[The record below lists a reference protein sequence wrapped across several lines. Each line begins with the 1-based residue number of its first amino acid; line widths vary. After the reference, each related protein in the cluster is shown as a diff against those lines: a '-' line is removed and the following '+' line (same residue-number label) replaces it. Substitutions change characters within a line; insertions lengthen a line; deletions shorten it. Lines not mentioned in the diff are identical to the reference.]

1 MTQIHRSWVDALKCI
16 RNPVRHLERGAL
28 SRQRKCMERTIYSV
42 IAYLLLCITLVCV
55 HGWANA
61 AEVPIV
67 RSGRPMATIQIGAT
81 ASAQE
86 KFAAEEIQTFIR
98 RFTGAELDI
107 FTNRQTTTTPT
118 VIVLGTPDSNPV
130 IRLLLAERLLHLDAN
145 ISDEGYVLKTV
156 ELDNELVIAIAGNA
170 SRGVLYGAYDVIEAC
185 ITRLTGLSPADL
197 DFVVQ
202 PSPNLD
208 LPLLDKTSQ
217 PFYPVRAGLEVENV
231 NWFARHR
238 LNMSGGEGVWTGT
251 GIDDGLGT
259 AVKYINSPDFET
271 LQDEPFSQRQQRIQK
286 LRNRFQALH
295 RRGIDSYLF
304 MYVTGE
310 PTKAVIE
317 RRPDVLGPRV
327 PYSGSR
333 NRVDY
338 RPFCWSK
345 PEFQSFARVLIKEIV
360 KTYPTLAG
368 FHLRAWGVET
378 RACHCPECGDTSEKG
393 QDLLW
398 QVIFTIIDAAQQ
410 VRPDFKFYIS
420 GYDRFWLK
428 DPNSDYARQ
437 LPAGTIFSQKW
448 GADGEPTADAR
459 ISIDRINTLGDLG
472 HRLIVLSHDVEEVV
486 PFWMVEGDLFVHG
499 VRELSNNPAVTGL
512 GGFTVQG
519 TQNNLGHLDRLVS
532 ARINWDVET
541 NHLQLM
547 ENYLVNQYGADAAKL
562 ILNAV
567 RINTWVL
574 ESYFSDYAGS
584 LSIAGNYGRGS
595 AGLATRFWDIIGPEA
610 VADTLSMPNLK
621 AARTATGRFS
631 SLLPQQQR
639 AANEIESALRIA
651 RPVSEEAAR
660 HLEDAVGLM
669 RLWVQFF
676 ESRLRLTEAVQ
687 AGYEEGKENL
697 IRTKL
702 HSAIEYSKSLTSAVK
717 SFHTF
722 VTIFGYNRQINEAIL
737 LKQINEEITWLS
749 NFDPQILIR
758 DAVYDSPQKPA
769 LKIDTLRNYPNPFDE
784 ETTLMY
790 ELTKDADEASI
801 SIYSKAGRRVRVLK
815 GVSAREGYN
824 EAMWDGR
831 DEHGTMLANGVYLY
845 KVYAVA
851 DSENTQAL
859 GRLAILR

>member
-1 MTQIHRSWVDALKCI
+1 MKRITF
-16 RNPVRHLERGAL
+16 
-28 SRQRKCMERTIYSV
+28 SV
-42 IAYLLLCITLVCV
+42 FVYLLLLILLLCA
-55 HGWANA
+55 HDWAYA
-61 AEVPIV
+61 ADVPIV
-67 RSGRPMATIQIGAT
+67 QSGRPMTTIQIGAS

-86 KFAAEEIQTFIR
+86 QFAAEEIRTFIR
-98 RFTGAELDI
+98 RFTGAELAI
-107 FTNRQTTTTPT
+107 FTNRQSTTTPT

-130 IRLLLAERLLHLDAN
+130 IRLLLADRQLHLDADLG
-145 ISDEGYVLKTV
+145 DEGYVLKTV
-156 ELDNELVIAIAGNA
+156 ELDNEVIIAIAGNA
-170 SRGVLYGAYDVIEAC
+170 SRGVLYGAYDLVEAC
-185 ITRLTGLSPADL
+185 ITQLTGLSPADL

-202 PSPNLD
+202 PSPNLS
-208 LPLLDKTSQ
+208 LPLIHKKFQ

-231 NWFARHR
+231 DWFARHR

-259 AVKYINSPDFET
+259 AFKYIDSPFFES
-271 LQDEPFSQRQQRIQK
+271 LQDEPLSQRQQRIQE
-286 LRNRFQALH
+286 LRNRFDALH

-310 PTKAVIE
+310 PTNAVIE

-338 RPFCWSK
+338 SPFCWSK
-345 PEFQSFARVLIKEIV
+345 PEFHSFARGLIQEIV
-360 KTYPTLAG
+360 KTYPTLSG

-378 RACHCPECGDTSEKG
+378 RACNCPECGDTSEKG

-398 QVIFTIIDAAQQ
+398 RVIFTIIDAAQQ

-428 DPNSDYARQ
+428 DPDSDYARQ
-437 LPAGTIFSQKW
+437 LPEGTIFSQKW

-459 ISIDRINTLGDLG
+459 ISIERINTLGDLG

-499 VRELSNNPAVTGL
+499 VREYANNPAVTGL

-519 TQNNLGHLDRLVS
+519 TQNNLGHLDRLLS
-532 ARINWDVET
+532 ARINWDVEA
-541 NHLQLM
+541 NHLRLM
-547 ENYLVNQYGADAAKL
+547 ENYLVNQYGADAAKP
-562 ILNAV
+562 ILNAL

-574 ESYFSDYAGS
+574 ASYFSDYAGS
-584 LSIAGNYGRGS
+584 LSIAGEYGYGS
-595 AGLATRFWDIIGPEA
+595 TGLATRFWDIIGTDA
-610 VADTLSMPNLK
+610 VADMLSVPNQSS
-621 AARTATGRFS
+621 ARSAVNRFS
-631 SLLPQQQR
+631 SLLPQQQQ
-639 AANEIESALRIA
+639 AANAMERASEIA
-651 RPVSEEAAR
+651 RPVSDEAAR
-660 HLEDAVGLM
+660 NLADAVSLM

-676 ESRLRLTEAVQ
+676 ESRLRLMEAVE
-687 AGYEEGKENL
+687 AGYQEGKENL
-697 IRTKL
+697 IRAKIN
-702 HSAIEYSKSLTSAVK
+702 SAIEYSKSLTSTVK
-717 SFHTF
+717 TFHTF
-722 VTIFGYNRQINEAIL
+722 VTIFGYTREINEAIL
-737 LKQINEEITWLS
+737 LKQIGEEITWLS
-749 NFDPQILIR
+749 NFDPQTLIR
-758 DAVYDSPQKPA
+758 DTDHFSPQKPE
-769 LKIDTLRNYPNPFDE
+769 LKIDTLRNYPNPFDR
-784 ETTLMY
+784 ETTLIY

-831 DEHGTMLANGVYLY
+831 DEHGTILANGVYLY
-845 KVYAVA
+845 KVHAIA
-851 DSENTQAL
+851 DSEQTQAL

>member
-1 MTQIHRSWVDALKCI
+1 MRFHSRWNHTAKHMRYPARLLAKTEHFRQCASMHRTTS
-16 RNPVRHLERGAL
+16 
-28 SRQRKCMERTIYSV
+28 SV
-42 IAYLLLCITLVCV
+42 IARLLFLISIFCV
-55 HGWANA
+55 YDWANA
-61 AEVPIV
+61 EDVPIV
-67 RSGRPMATIQIGAT
+67 RSGRTMAAIQIGAAAT
-81 ASAQE
+81 AQE

-118 VIVLGTPDSNPV
+118 VIALGTPDSNPV
-130 IRLLLAERLLHLDAN
+130 IHLLLTDRTLHLNADLG
-145 ISDEGYVLKTV
+145 DEGYVVKTV
-156 ELDNELVIAIAGNA
+156 VLDNEMIIAVAGNTA
-170 SRGVLYGAYDVIEAC
+170 RGVLYGAYDLVEAC
-185 ITRLTGLSPADL
+185 ITQLTGLSPADL

-202 PSPNLD
+202 PSPNLN
-208 LPLLDKTSQ
+208 LPFMDKKFQ
-217 PFYPVRAGLEVENV
+217 PFYPVRAGLEVEDV
-231 NWFARHR
+231 DWFARHR
-238 LNMSGGEGVWTGT
+238 LNMSGGEGVWAGT
-251 GIDDGLGT
+251 GINDGLGT
-259 AVKYINSPDFET
+259 AFKYINSPFFES
-271 LQDEPFSQRQQRIQK
+271 LQDEPFNKRQQRIRQ
-286 LRNRFQALH
+286 LRGRFNALH

-338 RPFCWSK
+338 HPFCWSK
-345 PEFQSFARVLIKEIV
+345 PEFHILTRQLVQEIV
-360 KTYPTLAG
+360 KTYPTLSG

-378 RACHCPECGDTSEKG
+378 RACKCPQCGDSSEKG

-398 QVIFTIIDAAQQ
+398 QVIFTITEAAKQ
-410 VRPDFKFYIS
+410 VRPNFKFYIS

-428 DPNSDYARQ
+428 DPDSVYARQ
-437 LPAGTIFSQKW
+437 LPEGTIFSQKW
-448 GADGEPTADAR
+448 GADGEPTANAR

-499 VRELSNNPAVTGL
+499 VRELANNPAVTGL

-541 NHLQLM
+541 NHFLLM
-547 ENYLVNQYGADAAKL
+547 ENYLVNQYGADAAKP

-595 AGLATRFWDIIGPEA
+595 AGLATRFWNLIGPDA
-610 VADTLSMPNLK
+610 VADTLSIPNLK
-621 AARTATGRFS
+621 SARSAASRFS

-639 AANEIESALRIA
+639 AANEIERASEIA
-651 RPVSEEAAR
+651 RPVSDEAAR
-660 HLEDAVGLM
+660 ILADAVNLM

-687 AGYEEGKENL
+687 AGYQEGKEYL
-697 IRTKL
+697 IRTKI
-702 HSAIEYSKSLTSAVK
+702 HSAIEYSKSLTSTVK
-717 SFHTF
+717 SFHSF
-722 VTIFGYNRQINEAIL
+722 VTIFGYTRDINEAIL
-737 LKQINEEITWLS
+737 LKLVGDEIVWLS

-758 DAVYDSPQKPA
+758 DTDHYSLQKPD

-831 DEHGTMLANGVYLY
+831 DEHGALLANGVYLY
-845 KVYAVA
+845 KVDAVA
-851 DSENTQAL
+851 DSEQTQAL

>member
-1 MTQIHRSWVDALKCI
+1 MKRITF
-16 RNPVRHLERGAL
+16 
-28 SRQRKCMERTIYSV
+28 SV
-42 IAYLLLCITLVCV
+42 FVYLLLLILLLCA
-55 HGWANA
+55 HDWAYA
-61 AEVPIV
+61 ADVPIV
-67 RSGRPMATIQIGAT
+67 QSGRPMTTIQIGAS

-86 KFAAEEIQTFIR
+86 VFAAEEIRTFIR
-98 RFTGAELDI
+98 RFTGAELAI
-107 FTNRQTTTTPT
+107 FTNRQSTTTPT
-118 VIVLGTPDSNPV
+118 VIALGTPDSNPV
-130 IRLLLAERLLHLDAN
+130 IRLLLADRHLHLDADLG
-145 ISDEGYVLKTV
+145 DEGYVLKTV
-156 ELDNELVIAIAGNA
+156 ELDNKVIIAIAGNA
-170 SRGVLYGAYDVIEAC
+170 SRGVLYGAYDLVEAC
-185 ITRLTGLSPADL
+185 ITQLTGLSPADL

-202 PSPNLD
+202 PSPNLS
-208 LPLLDKTSQ
+208 LPLIHKKFQ

-231 NWFARHR
+231 DWFARHR

-259 AVKYINSPDFET
+259 AFKYIDSPFFES
-271 LQDEPFSQRQQRIQK
+271 LQDEPLSQRQQRIK
-286 LRNRFQALH
+286 ELRNRFDALH

-310 PTKAVIE
+310 PTNAVIE

-345 PEFQSFARVLIKEIV
+345 PEFHSFARGLIQEIV
-360 KTYPTLAG
+360 KTYPTLSG

-378 RACHCPECGDTSEKG
+378 RACNCPECGDTSEKG

-398 QVIFTIIDAAQQ
+398 RVIFTIIDAAQQ

-428 DPNSDYARQ
+428 DPDSDYARQ
-437 LPAGTIFSQKW
+437 LPEGTIFSQKW
-448 GADGEPTADAR
+448 GADGEPTADAG
-459 ISIDRINTLGDLG
+459 ISIERINTLGDLG

-499 VRELSNNPAVTGL
+499 VREYANNPAVTGL

-519 TQNNLGHLDRLVS
+519 TQNNLGHLDRLLS
-532 ARINWDVET
+532 ARINWDVEA
-541 NHLQLM
+541 NHLRLM
-547 ENYLVNQYGADAAKL
+547 ENYLVNQYGADAAKP
-562 ILNAV
+562 ILNAL

-574 ESYFSDYAGS
+574 ASYFSDYAGS
-584 LSIAGNYGRGS
+584 LSIAGEYGYGS
-595 AGLATRFWDIIGPEA
+595 TGLATRFWDIIGTDA
-610 VADTLSMPNLK
+610 VADMLSVPNQSS
-621 AARTATGRFS
+621 ARSAVNRFS
-631 SLLPQQQR
+631 SLLPQQQQ
-639 AANEIESALRIA
+639 AANAMERASEIA
-651 RPVSEEAAR
+651 RPVTDEAAR
-660 HLEDAVGLM
+660 NLADAVSLM

-676 ESRLRLTEAVQ
+676 ESRLRLMEAVE
-687 AGYEEGKENL
+687 AGYQEGKENL
-697 IRTKL
+697 IRAKIN
-702 HSAIEYSKSLTSAVK
+702 SAIEYSKSLTSTVK
-717 SFHTF
+717 TFHTF
-722 VTIFGYNRQINEAIL
+722 VTIFGYTREINEAIL
-737 LKQINEEITWLS
+737 LKHIGEEIAWLS

-758 DAVYDSPQKPA
+758 DTNRYSPQKPA
-769 LKIDTLRNYPNPFDE
+769 LKVDTLRNYPNPFDR
-784 ETTLMY
+784 ETTLIY

-831 DEHGTMLANGVYLY
+831 DEHGTILANGVYLY
-845 KVYAVA
+845 KVHAIA
-851 DSENTQAL
+851 DSEQTQAL

>member
-1 MTQIHRSWVDALKCI
+1 MIQIRRSRVDAEKRI
-16 RNPVRHLERGAL
+16 WNPAQYMESVVLLRLREHL
-28 SRQRKCMERTIYSV
+28 MRTVSSV
-42 IAYLLLCITLVCV
+42 MVYLLLYIPLLFV
-55 HGWANA
+55 HNWADA

-67 RSGRPMATIQIGAT
+67 RSGRPMATIQIGVS

-86 KFAAEEIQTFIR
+86 QYAAEEIRTFIQ

-118 VIVLGTPDSNPV
+118 VIALGTPDSNPV
-130 IRLLLAERLLHLDAN
+130 IRLLLTERLLNLNSN
-145 ISDEGYVLKTV
+145 ISDEGYLLKTV

-170 SRGVLYGAYDVIEAC
+170 SRGVLYGAYDLIEAC

-202 PSPNLD
+202 PSPDLD
-208 LPLLDKTSQ
+208 LPFIDKKIQ

-231 NWFARHR
+231 DWFARHR

-259 AVKYINSPDFET
+259 AFKYIDSPAFEP
-271 LQDEPFSQRQQRIQK
+271 LQDEPFIQRQRRIQQ
-286 LRNRFQALH
+286 LRNRFEALH

-310 PTKAVIE
+310 PTEAVIE

-333 NRVDY
+333 NRVNY

-345 PEFQSFARVLIKEIV
+345 PEFHSFARGLIQEIV

-398 QVIFTIIDAAQQ
+398 QVIYTIIDAAQQ

-428 DPNSDYARQ
+428 DPDSEYARR
-437 LPAGTIFSQKW
+437 LPEGTIFSQKW
-448 GADGEPTADAR
+448 GADGEPTAHAR
-459 ISIDRINTLGDLG
+459 ISIDRINTLGELG

-499 VRELSNNPAVTGL
+499 VRELANNPAVTGL

-567 RINTWVL
+567 RVNTWVL

-584 LSIAGNYGRGS
+584 LTIAGNYGRGS
-595 AGLATRFWDIIGPEA
+595 AGLATRFWDIIGPDA
-610 VADTLSMPNLK
+610 VADTLSIPNLK
-621 AARTATGRFS
+621 TARTAVSRFS

-639 AANEIESALRIA
+639 AANEIERAAAIA
-651 RPVSEEAAR
+651 RPVSDEAAKN
-660 HLEDAVGLM
+660 LSDAVNLM

-676 ESRLRLTEAVQ
+676 ESRLRLSEAVQ
-687 AGYEEGKENL
+687 AGYQEGNENL

-702 HSAIEYSKSLTSAVK
+702 HSAIEYSKSLTATVK
-717 SFHTF
+717 TFHTF
-722 VTIFGYNRQINEAIL
+722 VTIFGYNREINEAIL
-737 LKQINEEITWLS
+737 LKQIGEEISWLS
-749 NFDPQILIR
+749 NFDPQIMIR
-758 DAVYDSPQKPA
+758 DADYYSPQKPK

-831 DEHGTMLANGVYLY
+831 DEHGTVLANGVYLY

-851 DSENTQAL
+851 DSENTQAM

>member
-1 MTQIHRSWVDALKCI
+1 MRIHCSWKHTAKCM
-16 RNPVRHLERGAL
+16 RYSARLLARAKPVRQHSRIERIASL
-28 SRQRKCMERTIYSV
+28 A
-42 IAYLLLCITLVCV
+42 IAYLLLFISLFCVCDR
-55 HGWANA
+55 ANA
-61 AEVPIV
+61 EDVPIV
-67 RSGRPMATIQIGAT
+67 RSGRAMATIQIGA
-81 ASAQE
+81 AANAQE
-86 KFAAEEIQTFIR
+86 EFAAEEIQSFIR
-98 RFTGAELDI
+98 RFTGAQLDI

-118 VIVLGTPDSNPV
+118 VIALGTLDSNPV
-130 IRLLLAERLLHLDAN
+130 IRLLLADGAFHLNADLG
-145 ISDEGYVLKTV
+145 DEGYVVKTV
-156 ELDNELVIAIAGNA
+156 ELDNELIIAVAGNT
-170 SRGVLYGAYDVIEAC
+170 SRGVLYGAYDLVEAC
-185 ITRLTGLSPADL
+185 ITQLTGLSPADL
-197 DFVVQ
+197 DFVVK
-202 PSPNLD
+202 PSPNLI
-208 LPLLDKTSQ
+208 LPFIDKEFQ
-217 PFYPVRAGLEVENV
+217 PFYSVRAGLEVEDV
-231 NWFARHR
+231 DWFARHR
-238 LNMSGGEGVWTGT
+238 LNMSGGEGVWAGT
-251 GIDDGLGT
+251 GINDGLGT
-259 AVKYINSPDFET
+259 AFKYINSPFFES
-271 LQDEPFSQRQQRIQK
+271 LQDEPLNQRQQRIK
-286 LRNRFQALH
+286 NLRNRFDALN

-333 NRVDY
+333 NRIDY

-345 PEFQSFARVLIKEIV
+345 PEFHSLARQLIQEIV
-360 KTYPTLAG
+360 KTYPTLSG

-378 RACHCPECGDTSEKG
+378 RACNCPQCGDTSEKG

-398 QVIFTIIDAAQQ
+398 QVIFTIIEAAQQ
-410 VRPDFKFYIS
+410 VRPNFKFYIS

-428 DPNSDYARQ
+428 DPNTDYARQ
-437 LPAGTIFSQKW
+437 LPEGTIFSQKW
-448 GADGEPTADAR
+448 GADGEPTANAR
-459 ISIDRINTLGDLG
+459 ISIERINSLGDLG

-499 VRELSNNPAVTGL
+499 VRELANNPAVTGL

-519 TQNNLGHLDRLVS
+519 TQNNFGHLDRLVS
-532 ARINWDVET
+532 ARINWDVEA
-541 NHLQLM
+541 NHLRLM
-547 ENYLVNQYGADAAKL
+547 ENYLVNQYGVDAAKPL
-562 ILNAV
+562 LNAL

-595 AGLATRFWDIIGPEA
+595 GGLATRFWDIIGPDA
-610 VADTLSMPNLK
+610 VADTLSLPSLESARS
-621 AARTATGRFS
+621 AASRFS

-639 AANEIESALRIA
+639 AANEIERASEIA

-660 HLEDAVGLM
+660 ILADAVSLM

-687 AGYEEGKENL
+687 AGYQEGVEHL

-702 HSAIEYSKSLTSAVK
+702 HSAIEYSKSLTSTVK
-717 SFHTF
+717 SFHSF
-722 VTIFGYNRQINEAIL
+722 VTIFGYTRKINEAIL
-737 LKQINEEITWLS
+737 LKQIGAEITWLS
-749 NFDPQILIR
+749 NFDPQTLIR
-758 DAVYDSPQKPA
+758 DTEYFSPQKPA

-815 GVSAREGYN
+815 DVSARKGYN

-845 KVYAVA
+845 KVHAVA

-859 GRLAILR
+859 GRVAILR